1 MVRNKSKAISGAIRP
16 AETMKRNP
24 ENKRF
29 HFKHK
34 KTGKKSCMI
43 CSKCKIDIPM
53 EVWYYLECTIVL
65 SYAQIESII
74 P

>member
-1 MVRNKSKAISGAIRP
+1 
-16 AETMKRNP
+16 
-24 ENKRF
+24 
-29 HFKHK
+29 
-34 KTGKKSCMI
+34 MI